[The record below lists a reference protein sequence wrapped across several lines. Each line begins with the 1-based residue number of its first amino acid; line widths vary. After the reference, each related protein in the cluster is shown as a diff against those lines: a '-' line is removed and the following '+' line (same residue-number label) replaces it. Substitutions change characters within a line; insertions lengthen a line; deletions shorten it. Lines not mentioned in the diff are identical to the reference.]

1 MAIPRGRVSFL
12 CKEQT
17 MLDKDQKEALQIAKE
32 LTAKLIE
39 VRSVTQ
45 SNIGDV
51 FPNIFRV
58 VYKTILEVSEDSR
71 K

>member
-1 MAIPRGRVSFL
+1 
-12 CKEQT
+12 

-39 VRSVTQ
+39 SRTVSQ

-51 FPNIFRV
+51 FPNIFRI
-58 VYKTILEVSEDSR
+58 VYKTILEAPDLASR
-71 K
+71 Q